1 MSENMNNLKP
11 KKIYAR
17 AIDPVH
23 IGAGGYRLGRVDNT
37 IVRDPATD
45 VPKIPGTS
53 IAGVIRAFYTVYLM
67 ENDDE
72 CKNKSDEKE
81 KEKCAEEKTKL
92 IFGDETKKGILR
104 FYDGQIIF
112 FPVSSIQGTVWIT
125 TKDLV
130 EYWFGEREDSNR
142 MKLPDKVDNKAY
154 AIKGINSDKCL
165 NLGWLLLEV
174 KSPDSENEIVLLSDI
189 DTWVKRIVIVSD
201 KLFSHIV
208 NDNLEVRTSVKI
220 DPETGT
226 AEDGKLFTY
235 EAIPRGTVLGFEIG
249 IDKAMAK
256 QRDINDNIV
265 DSIISAVSLYV
276 ENLDIG
282 GMGTRGFGRLKILPD
297 GANGTNEGGDT
308 SAQS

>member
-1 MSENMNNLKP
+1 MNDELKS

-17 AIDPVH
+17 ALDPIH

-53 IAGVIRAFYTVYLM
+53 IAGIVRAFAEM
-67 ENDDE
+67 AKKENIGQNLKDDIE
-72 CKNKSDEKE
+72 NVFGSKPGEK
-81 KEKCAEEKTKL
+81 
-92 IFGDETKKGILR
+92 ETKKGVLR

-125 TKDLV
+125 TKELL
-130 EYWFGEREDSNR
+130 EYWFEEIKDKNGE
-142 MKLPDKVDNKAY
+142 KIKIPDEIGNEAY
-154 AIKGINSDKCL
+154 AIKGIDTNKPL

-174 KSPDSENEIVLLSDI
+174 ENAENGKEILLPLEMDN
-189 DTWVKRIVIVSD
+189 WVKRVVIVSD

-208 NDNLEVRTSVKI
+208 NDNLEVRTSVRI

-226 AEDGKLFTY
+226 TAEGALFTY

-249 IDKAMAK
+249 VDKALAE
-256 QRDINDNIV
+256 QRGIDANIV
-265 DSIISAVSLYV
+265 SAIISSVSPYLR
-276 ENLDIG
+276 NLGIG
-282 GMGTRGFGRLKILPD
+282 GMGTRGFGRLEIEL
-297 GANGTNEGGDT
+297 GNNN
-308 SAQS
+308 